1 MIKPTS
7 SRSTARLVVWHAQF
21 KTSALAN
28 KAGTAANRG
37 NGDRRNFSVLSV
49 SSCSNPGVLGIVGP
63 EDTCLRRERRRYG
76 RQATDISTLK
86 PEITGEDKKGGVVEI
101 DFNLANSEGV
111 NMNPGSFR
119 GYSRR
124 DGDADFKF
132 LACRAG
138 VRRKRAR
145 DTSLAAPTCRAGIR
159 WRRESDGGWPTYV
172 DNPDTSGLVAGKPE
186 LREYIP
192 TRRDVGG
199 DVDLSRCSR
208 TKAEVSQFSDQIT
221 VNCAP
226 LV

>member
-49 SSCSNPGVLGIVGP
+49 SSCSNPWVLGIVGP
-63 EDTCLRRERRRYG
+63 EDT
-76 RQATDISTLK
+76 DISTLK
-86 PEITGEDKKGGVVEI
+86 PEISGEAKKRGVVEI
-101 DFNLANSEGV
+101 DFNLGNSEGV
-111 NMNPGSFR
+111 NMNPESFR

-208 TKAEVSQFSDQIT
+208 TKAEVSQFSDEIT